1 MPTRYIDG
9 GKKEIMPRIQD
20 IPKFTKICRYHVT
33 VSWGFLREHITH
45 QQRLEDKEAGLAI
58 LEMNPDFQ
66 RGHVWS
72 EEQQIAY
79 VEFKLRG
86 GSGANHV
93 YFNCTG
99 WNSDYR
105 GPYVLVD
112 GLQRITAVLAF
123 LNNEIKAFG
132 YYLSEYEDPRKVTSG
147 ISDLNF
153 IFNVNDLETYDEVL
167 RWYLEMNEGG
177 TPHTKQELD
186 KVRTLLGGNDENNK

>member
-1 MPTRYIDG
+1 
-9 GKKEIMPRIQD
+9 MPRIED
-20 IPKFTKICRYHVT
+20 IPKFTKICRYSVHCG
-33 VSWGFLREHITH
+33 WGFLKEQLDHYQRE
-45 QQRLEDKEAGLAI
+45 EDKESGLAV

-79 VEFKLRG
+79 IEFKLRG
-86 GSGANHV
+86 GSGADQV

-99 WNSDYR
+99 WSGTYE
-105 GPYVLVD
+105 GPFVLVD

-123 LNNEIKAFG
+123 LDDKIKAFG
-132 YYLSEYEDPRKVTSG
+132 YYLSEYEDPRRVTSG
-147 ISDLNF
+147 ISDLYF

-167 RWYLEMNEGG
+167 GWYLEMNEGG

-186 KVRTLLGGNDENNK
+186 KVRKLLEKENDENN